1 MRNFIV
7 IFLCVFAML
16 GAKCTSAPTIK
27 KPDSPVAAR
36 VHDTVKEV
44 EESTKVIA
52 EKTDVILDATNK
64 IEDSATTIK
73 DATDDPKI
81 TKEADKILSNANTIE
96 NTTILLRENT
106 ETIRRD
112 ISPEKVQP
120 LLDDVSA
127 LEKTSSEWKK
137 KYEDLRVAS
146 LAEMQG
152 IIRIF
157 WAVGFAMIIGGV
169 ALLYFS
175 RMIGAIIVGCGFIA
189 TGLAAA
195 SQYYYEEI
203 AQIGLFVFGIGF
215 LGSAVSVAYMIME
228 KKKTDDVVVDAV
240 KTVEEIKK
248 EIPEETKVRIF
259 GADGVAARLQKPITK
274 KVVSQIKAKIKDS
287 PA

>member
-1 MRNFIV
+1 MRNFLV
-7 IFLCVFAML
+7 LFMCIFVML

-27 KPDSPVAAR
+27 KPDSPVAGR
-36 VHDTVKEV
+36 LHDTVKEV
-44 EESTKVIA
+44 EASTNNISEKAEVILESTSS
-52 EKTDVILDATNK
+52 

-81 TKEADKILSNANTIE
+81 TKEADRILSNANTIE
-96 NTTILLRENT
+96 NTTILLRENND
-106 ETIRRD
+106 TIRRD

-120 LLDDVSA
+120 LLDDVGG

-137 KYEDLRVAS
+137 KYEDLRAAS

-157 WAVGFAMIIGGV
+157 WAVGFGMIIGGV

-175 RMIGAIIVGCGFIA
+175 RMLGAIVVGCGFIA

-195 SQYYYEEI
+195 SQYYYQEI
-203 AQIGLFVFGIGF
+203 AQVGLFVFGIGF
-215 LGSAVSVAYMIME
+215 LGSAVSVAYMIVE

-248 EIPEETKVRIF
+248 EIPEETKEKIF
-259 GADGVAARLQKPITK
+259 GADGVAARLQKPITR